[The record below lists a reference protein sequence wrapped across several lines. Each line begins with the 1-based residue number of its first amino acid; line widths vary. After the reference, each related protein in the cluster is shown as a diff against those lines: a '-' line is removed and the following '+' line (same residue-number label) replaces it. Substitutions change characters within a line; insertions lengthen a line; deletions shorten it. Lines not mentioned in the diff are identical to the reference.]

1 MIKMNKENY
10 TEKNITR
17 QNQQQNQPHT
27 DIQTRENW
35 KIKFRYIESR
45 EKKNKN
51 KNTKCFSFFICSNVT
66 VD

>member
-27 DIQTRENW
+27 DTQTRENW

-45 EKKNKN
+45 EKKIK
-51 KNTKCFSFFICSNVT
+51 TKIQNAFLSSFALMLL
-66 VD
+66 